1 MVQTKGLSPPGV
13 GALGSAAVACRGS
26 SKIEL
31 KIIAV
36 AIKIATAAL
45 VFIISFMVAKLGS
58 PLRYSANS
66 GGFPHVL
73 SGFLIKWQH
82 TSDMGLANV
91 VLIEDDPFIRTILVA
106 ALEAGNIRVCDSGS
120 LARVALAAQAREK
133 VDVAILDIDLGA
145 GPSGIDIAYAL
156 REVNPAI
163 GIVLLTSFSDPRL
176 SGAQGLALPKGTRY
190 ITKSQIENLA
200 KLLTIVLMAKHSPLD
215 ANGRNEPA
223 FLKLTAQQI
232 SVVKLVATSATNS
245 EIARQLDVSEKAIE
259 HMISRINE
267 GLGLEKSTAINSRVQ
282 LVRKFAELTGGQL
295 P

>member
-1 MVQTKGLSPPGV
+1 
-13 GALGSAAVACRGS
+13 
-26 SKIEL
+26 
-31 KIIAV
+31 
-36 AIKIATAAL
+36 
-45 VFIISFMVAKLGS
+45 MVAKLGL
-58 PLRYSANS
+58 PPDYLAKE
-66 GGFPHVL
+66 GGYPHVL
-73 SGFLIKWQH
+73 RQFLKKWQH

-120 LARVALAAQAREK
+120 LAMVALMAQAREQ

-215 ANGRNEPA
+215 AHGRNEPA